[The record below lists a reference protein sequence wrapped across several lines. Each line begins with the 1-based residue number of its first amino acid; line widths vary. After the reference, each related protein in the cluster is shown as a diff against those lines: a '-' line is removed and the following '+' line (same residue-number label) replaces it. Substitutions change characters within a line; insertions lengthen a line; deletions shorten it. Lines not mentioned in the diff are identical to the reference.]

1 MGIDADS
8 ARQIRAGLK
17 RTILYKQCL
26 IIKALCPHL
35 ENFN

>member
-1 MGIDADS
+1 VGIDADS

-26 IIKALCPHL
+26 IMMALCPHR